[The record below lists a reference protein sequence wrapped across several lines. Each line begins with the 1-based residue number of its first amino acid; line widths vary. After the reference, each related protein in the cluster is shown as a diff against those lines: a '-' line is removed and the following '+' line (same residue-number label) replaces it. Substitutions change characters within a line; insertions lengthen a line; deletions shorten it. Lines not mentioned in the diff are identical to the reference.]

1 MHHSHGA
8 MAMVQRIGVT
18 LLMFQRMSAISKF
31 STSDPEISRG
41 KSVMFHVFEELEG
54 LRVES
59 VTHTFLQ
66 LLLVICR
73 STVCSAVAAS
83 PMGHA
88 VFLGETFAQFMDVY
102 GKFGGEM
109 ESQHMRWTWCS
120 HRRKTTCRRCRDD
133 LPWEQRHGLRK
144 ATNGAA

>member
-1 MHHSHGA
+1 
-8 MAMVQRIGVT
+8 
-18 LLMFQRMSAISKF
+18 
-31 STSDPEISRG
+31 
-41 KSVMFHVFEELEG
+41 MFHVFEELEG

-88 VFLGETFAQFMDVY
+88 VFLGETFAQFMDFMASLE
-102 GKFGGEM
+102 GKW
-109 ESQHMRWTWCS
+109 RVNT
-120 HRRKTTCRRCRDD
+120 
-133 LPWEQRHGLRK
+133 
-144 ATNGAA
+144 